1 MKQWCFI
8 IWLLLT
14 FFAALSVVG
23 WVLFIPTNTTNPD
36 KNEFAP
42 SSWMGIGKMLVKVI
56 NKQEIIE

>member
-1 MKQWCFI
+1 
-8 IWLLLT
+8 LGT
-14 FFAALSVVG
+14 TS
-23 WVLFIPTNTTNPD
+23 VLFIPTNTTNPD